1 MSKAK
6 KQQQYLEKK
15 VLNSFHSGVEQ
26 PEESGGT
33 GGNGDTG
40 GNGGNGGGNGGN
52 GGNGGGNGG
61 NGGNEGGNGGN
72 EGGNG
77 GNGGNG
83 GGNGGKEVIIMN
95 GGIELTGGNDKI
107 IEPVGTFTKY
117 SSATGTGRD
126 SLSELINYLVSLFF
140 STPIFHHLPPLLIKY
155 ILIQYITVGSLLVQ
169 NI

>member
-1 MSKAK
+1 M
-6 KQQQYLEKK
+6 K
-15 VLNSFHSGVEQ
+15 VSNSFHSGVKQ

-33 GGNGDTG
+33 GGNGDT
-40 GNGGNGGGNGGN
+40 
-52 GGNGGGNGG
+52 
-61 NGGNEGGNGGN
+61 
-72 EGGNG
+72 G